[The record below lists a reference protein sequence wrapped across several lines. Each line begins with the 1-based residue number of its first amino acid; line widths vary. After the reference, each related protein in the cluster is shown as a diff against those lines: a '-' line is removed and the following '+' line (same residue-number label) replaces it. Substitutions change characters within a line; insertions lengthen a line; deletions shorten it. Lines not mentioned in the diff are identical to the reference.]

1 MAAVRPSVDLELD
14 DLFVGVHEV
23 FVLVLIL
30 KTILERV
37 LPDISSVLN
46 LLVDLIEQV
55 ADFFYVRPEVGLYF
69 GKDKQAVDFDLEGTV
84 SGEDYNL
91 LFLLVEVSL
100 KSETSG
106 REVGVF
112 DVMFWRVILGD
123 GDVLEDGPYFSLDA
137 VVELVV
143 FGFVMP

>member
-46 LLVDLIEQV
+46 LLVDLIE
-55 ADFFYVRPEVGLYF
+55 
-69 GKDKQAVDFDLEGTV
+69 
-84 SGEDYNL
+84 
-91 LFLLVEVSL
+91 
-100 KSETSG
+100 
-106 REVGVF
+106 
-112 DVMFWRVILGD
+112 
-123 GDVLEDGPYFSLDA
+123 
-137 VVELVV
+137 
-143 FGFVMP
+143 